1 MFEVNPTKIKSLMF
15 ERGLTIRGLAQK
27 AGLTETTA
35 AKAVRGTQA
44 NARTVGKLAAALGV
58 KGEEI
63 IMEEVTE

>member
-1 MFEVNPTKIKSLMF
+1 MFEVNPAKITSLMF

-35 AKAVRGTQA
+35 AKAIRGSQS
-44 NARTVGKLAAALGV
+44 NARTIGKLAAALGV

-63 IMEEVTE
+63 LLDEVTE